1 MDGRV
6 RLRDVEKEEKRVNN
20 KSSSHIGHVIATRV
34 IASPEVSILKYI
46 CTYQKMA

>member
-6 RLRDVEKEEKRVNN
+6 RLRDVEKEEKRV